1 MGGYSK
7 NATRFAEQSWMLMY
21 YSVFWP
27 IGMYLYYNSK
37 YFGHMDDLWTE
48 WPQREIDVLMKAYI
62 LGQWSIWIQQFLV
75 INMEERRKDHWQM
88 LTHHLVTSTLLAY
101 CYAYHQTRVGSVIL
115 VLLDV
120 IDLFLPLAK
129 CLKHLGFGV
138 ICDVILADLLSPGS
152 SHAMAST
159 FLHAGASMF
168 DLPRILKEA
177 CYCVSADN
185 LQGPFTVPTSGW
197 SHLLEPFRD
206 PKGVVCFNNNIINS
220 EAEELGEEREDV
232 DEAERP
238 QYLQQEV
245 DAEAINW
252 TARASAAKM
261 SSSGGSLHFRGYA
274 DPCKARDVTDQDP
287 DLDTFWMQVGREDL
301 S

>member
-7 NATRFAEQSWMLMY
+7 NATPFAEQSWMLMY

-75 INMEERRKDHWQM
+75 ITMEDRRKDHWQM
-88 LTHHLVTSTLLAY
+88 LTHHLVTITLLAY

-129 CLKHLGFGV
+129 CLKYLGFGV
-138 ICDVILADLLSPGS
+138 ICDVIFGGFIVSWVIARRGLYIFTCWRIYVRLTSYSERSMLLRFGRQPSRTIYRAHEWLVASPR
-152 SHAMAST
+152 A
-159 FLHAGASMF
+159 
-168 DLPRILKEA
+168 
-177 CYCVSADN
+177 
-185 LQGPFTVPTSGW
+185 VP
-197 SHLLEPFRD
+197 
-206 PKGVVCFNNNIINS
+206 
-220 EAEELGEEREDV
+220 
-232 DEAERP
+232 
-238 QYLQQEV
+238 
-245 DAEAINW
+245 
-252 TARASAAKM
+252 
-261 SSSGGSLHFRGYA
+261 
-274 DPCKARDVTDQDP
+274 
-287 DLDTFWMQVGREDL
+287 
-301 S
+301 

>member
-1 MGGYSK
+1 
-7 NATRFAEQSWMLMY
+7 
-21 YSVFWP
+21 
-27 IGMYLYYNSK
+27 
-37 YFGHMDDLWTE
+37 
-48 WPQREIDVLMKAYI
+48 MKAYI

-206 PKGVVCFNNNIINS
+206 PKGVVCFNNNIMYAFLSFLLFLRVMMIIWFMFVVKIDMRMFRGKV
-220 EAEELGEEREDV
+220 AEDV
-232 DEAERP
+232 RK
-238 QYLQQEV
+238 QQ
-245 DAEAINW
+245 
-252 TARASAAKM
+252 
-261 SSSGGSLHFRGYA
+261 RG
-274 DPCKARDVTDQDP
+274 RRIG
-287 DLDTFWMQVGREDL
+287 GRERGRR
-301 S
+301 

>member
-21 YSVFWP
+21 NSVFWP
-27 IGMYLYYNSK
+27 IGMACYHRFALYLPTLLIPRQYLYYNSK

-120 IDLFLPLAK
+120 IDLFLP
-129 CLKHLGFGV
+129 
-138 ICDVILADLLSPGS
+138 
-152 SHAMAST
+152 
-159 FLHAGASMF
+159 
-168 DLPRILKEA
+168 
-177 CYCVSADN
+177 
-185 LQGPFTVPTSGW
+185 
-197 SHLLEPFRD
+197 
-206 PKGVVCFNNNIINS
+206 VCSF
-220 EAEELGEEREDV
+220 V
-232 DEAERP
+232 
-238 QYLQQEV
+238 
-245 DAEAINW
+245 
-252 TARASAAKM
+252 
-261 SSSGGSLHFRGYA
+261 
-274 DPCKARDVTDQDP
+274 
-287 DLDTFWMQVGREDL
+287 
-301 S
+301 